1 MFRVVL
7 KKIIERAPV
16 SMGNAEQEPWTR
28 QWLRHGMNRS
38 WDAYNRTAKQLLLL
52 LVDWAERWPCAD
64 IPKARL
70 IFSV

>member
-7 KKIIERAPV
+7 KRTTERALL
-16 SMGNAEQEPWTR
+16 SMSNAEQEPWTR
-28 QWLRHGMNRS
+28 QWLRHGINKS
-38 WDAYNRTAKQLLLL
+38 WYACNRTAKQLLLL